1 MSEGIPRI
9 SGAQAPSA
17 WWLFG
22 LLALALVLL
31 SPGGESW
38 TQALRYEREA
48 VLEGEVW
55 RLLTGHL
62 VHGSLRHLLLNEAA
76 LVVIGLL
83 LARDYSIAAWALV
96 VVGSMAVI
104 DLAFVLWEPQITW
117 YVGLSGV
124 LHGMVAAGAVAWWR
138 REKPALALAITAIL
152 IGKLAWEY
160 WQGALPLAD
169 LPVVAEAHR
178 YGALGG
184 ALVAALIEVARPD
197 WSFRPRSL

>member
-9 SGAQAPSA
+9 SGARTLPA

-22 LLALALVLL
+22 LLALAVVLL
-31 SPGGESW
+31 SLGGESW
-38 TQALRYEREA
+38 THALRYEREA
-48 VLEGEVW
+48 VLDGEVW
-55 RLLTGHL
+55 RLITGHL
-62 VHGSLRHLLLNEAA
+62 VHGSGRHLLLNEAA
-76 LVVIGLL
+76 LVAIGLL
-83 LARDYSIAAWALV
+83 LARDYSPAAWALV
-96 VVGSMAVI
+96 LVGSMAAI

-138 REKPALALAITAIL
+138 REKPALALAISAVL
-152 IGKLAWEY
+152 VGKLAWEY

-178 YGALGG
+178 YGAVGG
-184 ALVAALIEVARPD
+184 ALVAALIEVACPD